1 MVRTVALALGIAFL
15 GVGILGFILNPTGGE
30 LLGIFAVNVL
40 HNLVH
45 VLFGVLGIASAYTG
59 WSRLYCQGVGVIYL
73 LLGVLGF
80 IPGLYVGEDMLLGL
94 VHINLADNFLH
105 LVLGG
110 VAAIFGFA
118 PQLVGRGSATTR
130 KV

>member
-1 MVRTVALALGIAFL
+1 MVRAAALVFGASFL
-15 GVGILGFILNPTGGE
+15 AVGILGFVLNPTGGE

-45 VLFGVLGIASAYTG
+45 LLFGIFGITAAYAR
-59 WSRLYCQGVGVIYL
+59 WSRTYLQGVGVIYL
-73 LLGVLGF
+73 LLTVVGF
-80 IPGLYVGEDMLLGL
+80 VPGLFFGDDLLLGL

-110 VAAIFGFA
+110 IAAYFGFA
-118 PQLVGRGSATTR
+118 PQYRGQVSRTA
-130 KV
+130 

>member
-1 MVRTVALALGIAFL
+1 MDRPVALVFGASFL
-15 GVGILGFILNPTGGE
+15 AVGVLGFVLNPTGGE

-45 VLFGVLGIASAYTG
+45 LLFGIFGIAAAYVG
-59 WSRLYCQGVGVIYL
+59 RSRFYLQGVGIIYL
-73 LLGVLGF
+73 LLTVLGF
-80 IPGLYVGEDMLLGL
+80 VPGLYAGDHLLLGL

-110 VAAIFGFA
+110 VAAYFGFA
-118 PQLVGRGSATTR
+118 PQYRGQASTTA
-130 KV
+130 

>member
-1 MVRTVALALGIAFL
+1 MVRAVALVFGVSFL
-15 GVGILGFILNPTGGE
+15 AVGVLGFILNPTGGE

-45 VLFGVLGIASAYTG
+45 LLFGIFGIAAALVG
-59 WSRLYCQGVGVIYL
+59 RSRIYLQGVGVIYL
-73 LLGVLGF
+73 LLTVLGF
-80 IPGLYVGEDMLLGL
+80 IPGLFVGDEMLLGL

-110 VAAIFGFA
+110 SAAFFGFA
-118 PQLVGRGSATTR
+118 PQYGGQASPTA
-130 KV
+130 